1 MSTESRRKEPSKK
14 LKIAFSAVC
23 LSIIAVGAVVYFAA
37 AFILKV
43 FERRDI
49 KNTVLGRIYGSDA
62 AKRREKWRN

>member
-1 MSTESRRKEPSKK
+1 MAVLPLK
-14 LKIAFSAVC
+14 LMENMYIR
-23 LSIIAVGAVVYFAA
+23 LSVSVIVGAVVYFAA

-49 KNTVLGRIYGSDA
+49 KNTVFGRIYGSDA